1 MRSAPAGTPAQISIS
16 VDPPMMKASAREL
29 AIEKSVGT
37 DGIPREFYKYGPR
50 VLLELLRAAI
60 NAFLRGERPTVYQ
73 HE

>member
-1 MRSAPAGTPAQISIS
+1 MRSAPAGIPAQISLS
-16 VDPPMMKASAREL
+16 VDYETLEACVRAL
-29 AIEKSVGT
+29 GTGKSVGT

-60 NAFLRGERPTVYQ
+60 NAYLRGERPMADQ